1 VEVPVVVEKVIE
13 REKVIEKQTTYETV
27 LEDAG
32 STRSGRLL
40 GYGGVGGEGAA
51 FWARADDSF
60 PSLFWGCF

>member
-40 GYGGVGGEGAA
+40 GDGGVGGEGAA
-51 FWARADDSF
+51 F
-60 PSLFWGCF
+60 